1 MTLLKKA
8 KKRRN
13 SKSDIVFICV
23 MLSVPVLHFALFWLY
38 INIDTIFLSFQKF
51 ELNTGEWVWF
61 GFGNYK
67 LLWQEFTKA
76 NSVLPRA
83 MLNSFSIF
91 LWNDFVIVPVSL
103 FFAYVLYKKV
113 PLGGVFKIIF
123 FLPSIISVVVLTLT
137 FSFMFDASFGFLPNV
152 FDKLGLSELVPFD
165 GYFGDKK
172 YAWWMILL
180 YGLWSGIGYNIV
192 LVTGAMT
199 RIPQDVIEAGKLD
212 GLTMWRELFSVT
224 IPMIGSTLGT
234 LLLLGTTTIF
244 TYFLQPKLLLGTN
257 AENVG
262 GYTIALYIVNNV
274 RDAGTP
280 QMALGA
286 TMGILC
292 AAVGTPIVSG
302 SRQLIAGF
310 LPAYEY

>member
-152 FDKLGLSELVPFD
+152 FDKLGLSELVP
-165 GYFGDKK
+165 
-172 YAWWMILL
+172 
-180 YGLWSGIGYNIV
+180 
-192 LVTGAMT
+192 
-199 RIPQDVIEAGKLD
+199 LD
-212 GLTMWRELFSVT
+212 RKSV
-224 IPMIGSTLGT
+224 
-234 LLLLGTTTIF
+234 
-244 TYFLQPKLLLGTN
+244 
-257 AENVG
+257 V
-262 GYTIALYIVNNV
+262 
-274 RDAGTP
+274 
-280 QMALGA
+280 
-286 TMGILC
+286 
-292 AAVGTPIVSG
+292 
-302 SRQLIAGF
+302 
-310 LPAYEY
+310 